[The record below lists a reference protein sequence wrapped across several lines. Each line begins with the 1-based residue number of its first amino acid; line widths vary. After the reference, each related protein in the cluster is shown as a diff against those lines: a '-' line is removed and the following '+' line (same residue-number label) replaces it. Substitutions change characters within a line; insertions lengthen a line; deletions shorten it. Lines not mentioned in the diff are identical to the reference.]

1 MMRLPKLAVSSPETI
16 EEAAGLLAE
25 LGDRAVVL
33 SGGTDLIPNLKRHQL
48 TVDTVVL
55 LGRIDDLQG
64 VRVDGDTIH
73 IGARTT
79 LREIVD
85 SELVPPVVARAAGLV
100 ASPTI
105 QNQGTIG
112 GNLCVDTRCFWL
124 NVTDLWRKAA
134 EPCLKAEGDTC
145 WVAPAK
151 QHCWAVS
158 SSDLAPVLVAL
169 GASITLV
176 GSAGTRTMPL
186 TDLYVDDGIAYLTK
200 APDEIITSVA
210 IPIDPGLDATYH
222 KLRRRGS
229 VDFPILGVAAAVRRD
244 DSGVCTEARIIL
256 GAVASAPLPATEA
269 EEALIGRPLDGE
281 SIAAAAEAARKLAR
295 PLYNTDLTS
304 RYRKRMVPVFV
315 RRALEELT
323 EPPVVV

>member
-1 MMRLPKLAVSSPETI
+1 MMRLPKLAVSSPATI

-48 TVDTVVL
+48 TVETVVL
-55 LGRIDDLQG
+55 LGRIDELRG
-64 VRVDGDTIH
+64 IRVEDDTIH

-79 LREIVD
+79 LREVVD
-85 SELVPPVVARAAGLV
+85 SDLVPSVVAHAAGLV

-124 NVTDLWRKAA
+124 NVPDLWRQAA
-134 EPCLKAEGDTC
+134 EPCLKAAGDTC

-169 GASITLV
+169 GAAVTLV
-176 GSAGTRTMPL
+176 GAGGARTMPL
-186 TDLYVDDGIAYLTK
+186 AELYVDDGIDYLTK
-200 APDEIITSVA
+200 SPDEIITSVA
-210 IPIDPGLDATYH
+210 IPADDGLQATYL

-229 VDFPILGVAAAVRRD
+229 VDFPILGVAAAIRRD
-244 DSGVCTEARIIL
+244 DAGICTEANVIL
-256 GAVASAPLPATEA
+256 GAVASAPLRAADA
-269 EEALIGRPLDGE
+269 EEALVGQPLGPD

-315 RRALEELT
+315 KRALEELAA
-323 EPPVVV
+323 PRPLA

>member
-1 MMRLPKLAVSSPETI
+1 
-16 EEAAGLLAE
+16 
-25 LGDRAVVL
+25 
-33 SGGTDLIPNLKRHQL
+33 
-48 TVDTVVL
+48 VVL
-55 LGRIDDLQG
+55 LGRIDELHG
-64 VRVDGDTIH
+64 IRLEGDTVH

-85 SELVPPVVARAAGLV
+85 SDLVPPVVAKAAGLV

-124 NVTDLWRKAA
+124 NVTDLWRQAA
-134 EPCLKAEGDTC
+134 EPCLTADGDTC

-158 SSDLAPVLVAL
+158 SSDLAPAL
-169 GASITLV
+169 IALDASITLV
-176 GSAGTRTMPL
+176 GTGGTRTIPL
-186 TDLYVDDGIAYLTK
+186 AQMYVDDGIAYLSK
-200 APDEIITSVA
+200 APDEIVTSVA
-210 IPIDPGLDATYH
+210 IPADASQLVTYH

-229 VDFPILGVAAAVRRD
+229 VDFPILGVAAAIRLD
-244 DSGVCTEARIIL
+244 DAGVCTSARIIL
-256 GAVASAPLPATEA
+256 GAVASAPLRVAEA
-269 EEALIGRPLDGE
+269 EAELLGKRFGPE
-281 SIAAAAEAARKLAR
+281 SIAAASEAARKLAR

-315 RRALEELT
+315 KRALDELAA
-323 EPPVVV
+323 PPVLA

>member
-1 MMRLPKLAVSSPETI
+1 MMRLPKLAVSSPESI

-55 LGRIDDLQG
+55 LGRIDDLEG
-64 VRVDGDTIH
+64 IRVEDDAVH

-79 LREIVD
+79 LRAIVD
-85 SELVPPVVARAAGLV
+85 SELVPPVVARAAGEV

-124 NVTDLWRKAA
+124 NVTDLWRQAA
-134 EPCLKAEGDTC
+134 EPCLKADGDTC

-169 GASITLV
+169 DSSVTLV
-176 GSAGTRTMPL
+176 GSGGTRTMPL
-186 TDLYVDDGIAYLTK
+186 ADLYVDDGIAYLTK
-200 APDEIITSVA
+200 SPDEIITAVT
-210 IPIDPGLDATYH
+210 IPIDRGLDVTYH

-244 DSGVCTEARIIL
+244 DAGVCTEARIVL
-256 GAVASAPLPATEA
+256 GAVASAPLRAVEA
-269 EEALIGRPLDGE
+269 EAALVGE
-281 SIAAAAEAARKLAR
+281 PFGAASIAAAAEAARKLAR

-315 RRALEELT
+315 RRALEELAAR
-323 EPPVVV
+323 

>member
-1 MMRLPKLAVSSPETI
+1 MMRLPKLAVSSPESI

-55 LGRIDDLQG
+55 LGRIDDLEG
-64 VRVDGDTIH
+64 IRVEDDAVH

-79 LREIVD
+79 LRAIVD
-85 SELVPPVVARAAGLV
+85 SELVPPVVARAAGEV

-124 NVTDLWRKAA
+124 NVTDLWRQAA
-134 EPCLKAEGDTC
+134 EPCLKADGDTC

-169 GASITLV
+169 DSSVTLV
-176 GSAGTRTMPL
+176 GSGGTRTMPL
-186 TDLYVDDGIAYLTK
+186 ADLYVDDGIAYLTK
-200 APDEIITSVA
+200 SPDEIITAVT
-210 IPIDPGLDATYH
+210 IPIDRGLDVTYH

-244 DSGVCTEARIIL
+244 DDGVCTEARIVL
-256 GAVASAPLPATEA
+256 GAVASAPLRAVEA
-269 EEALIGRPLDGE
+269 EAALVGE
-281 SIAAAAEAARKLAR
+281 PFGAASIAAAAEAARKLAR

-315 RRALEELT
+315 RRALEELAAR
-323 EPPVVV
+323 

>member
-1 MMRLPKLAVSSPETI
+1 MMRLPKLAVSSPESI
-16 EEAAGLLAE
+16 EEAAGLLAD

-55 LGRIDDLQG
+55 LGRIDDLEG
-64 VRVDGDTIH
+64 IRVEGDAVH

-79 LREIVD
+79 LRAIVD
-85 SELVPPVVARAAGLV
+85 SELVPPVVARAAGEV

-124 NVTDLWRKAA
+124 NVTDLWRQAA
-134 EPCLKAEGDTC
+134 EPCLKADGDTC

-158 SSDLAPVLVAL
+158 SSDLAPLLVAL
-169 GASITLV
+169 EATVTLV
-176 GSAGTRTMPL
+176 GSGGKRTMPL
-186 TDLYVDDGIAYLTK
+186 AELYVDDGIAYLTK
-200 APDEIITSVA
+200 SPDEIITRVT
-210 IPIDPGLDATYH
+210 IPIDRGLDATYH

-244 DSGVCTEARIIL
+244 DAGVCTDARIVL
-256 GAVASAPLPATEA
+256 GAVASAPLRAVEA
-269 EEALIGRPLDGE
+269 EDALVGQQLGPE

-304 RYRKRMVPVFV
+304 RYRKKMVPVFV
-315 RRALEELT
+315 RRALEELAAS
-323 EPPVVV
+323 

>member
-1 MMRLPKLAVSSPETI
+1 MMRLPKLAVSSPTTV

-48 TVDTVVL
+48 TVETVVL
-55 LGRIDDLQG
+55 LGRIDELHG
-64 VRVDGDTIH
+64 IRVDGDNVH

-85 SELVPPVVARAAGLV
+85 SDLVPPMLAQAAGLV

-124 NVTDLWRKAA
+124 NVTDLWRQAA
-134 EPCLKAEGDTC
+134 EPCLKADGDTC

-158 SSDLAPVLVAL
+158 SSDLAPGLIAL
-169 GASITLV
+169 DASVTLV
-176 GSAGTRTMPL
+176 GSGGKRTIPL
-186 TDLYVDDGIAYLTK
+186 AEMYVDDGIGYLSK
-200 APDEIITSVA
+200 APDEIVTVIT
-210 IPIDPGLDATYH
+210 IPRDSTVLATYH

-229 VDFPILGVAAAVRRD
+229 VDFPILGVAAAIRLD
-244 DSGVCTEARIIL
+244 EAGICTSAHIIL
-256 GAVASAPLPATEA
+256 GAVASAPLRVEEA
-269 EEALIGRPLDGE
+269 EAALVGKPFSTE
-281 SIAAAAEAARKLAR
+281 SIAAASEAARKLAR

-315 RRALEELT
+315 KRALEELT
-323 EPPVVV
+323 PPPVHA